1 MPIGEGPQRRWKRLI
16 GAALVVVAV
25 VFGLVL
31 VPEFL
36 WAIPFEVSRWLV
48 HPLTFLVLAGVAL
61 LVPPPWP
68 TPRVV
73 RTSFGRLAR
82 LPERFPGLWSRL
94 QSVSAP
100 IRRVGPWIERLN
112 RATDGFLGRP
122 LSFLVGL
129 VCLVMLLTW
138 APHFLTWPWWCDL
151 DQFATS
157 ARAWEAGI
165 VPYRD
170 LEDFDFPGPIYLLW
184 PLGKLFGWG
193 RTAPI
198 YALDLVFV
206 VLLGVRLLT
215 WSRQRFGR
223 LLPGLAGF
231 LVFLGYYLG
240 LDYSMVAQRD
250 WQGPLFVVIGLMTME
265 AWPGRWGRLIS
276 AALMGLA
283 MAFRPQVVLFLPAL
297 ASAIDEGSRRLDEP
311 WTKGVRPLVEW
322 VAAFGCF
329 TVLAFGPLFWAGVM
343 DDFIARL
350 RVASYGGSYN
360 HLTLVVFT
368 QGLHD
373 HLDVWWTTWTVAAV
387 ALLGLF
393 GPPES
398 RRQARTW
405 ALASLSILLYR
416 PLSPVHH
423 QYLYHPWMLVWSI
436 DVALIVNT
444 LVSARQVLGPLRGP
458 AVLALL
464 VAGVGRVPPYCTIVG
479 SLNAVPSLVRGNEPM
494 NSPPGSEPWFP
505 NRNPDAYYQWSD
517 YCELLAYLRRL
528 DPEIRVANVLRTL
541 PFPTINGPSGRVTP
555 FPAAGGV
562 LHLGLVDPDLEAGF
576 AKALEETPNVL
587 VVWENSDN
595 RVDTLFL
602 CKHLTRT
609 IRQFYQP
616 IRQFGRFQVW
626 ARKQGPP
633 ATIQ

>member
-1 MPIGEGPQRRWKRLI
+1 MPSGAGTQGRWKRLI
-16 GAALVVVAV
+16 GTALGVVAV
-25 VFGLVL
+25 LFGLVL

-36 WAIPFEVSRWLV
+36 WAIPFEVRRWLV
-48 HPLTFLVLAGVAL
+48 HPLTFLVLAGAVL

-68 TPRVV
+68 APKVV
-73 RTSFGRLAR
+73 RWGLGQLTRQ
-82 LPERFPGLWSRL
+82 PEPFLRFWSRL
-94 QSVSAP
+94 RSVP
-100 IRRVGPWIERLN
+100 GLIRRLRPWNERLN
-112 RATDGFLGRP
+112 RMTDVLLGRP
-122 LSFLVGL
+122 LAVLVGL
-129 VCLVMLLTW
+129 ICLVMLATW
-138 APHFLTWPWWCDL
+138 FPHFLTWPWWCDL
-151 DQFATS
+151 DQFATA

-165 VPYRD
+165 LPYRD

-198 YALDLVFV
+198 YALDAVLV

-215 WSRQRFGR
+215 WSRRRFGR
-223 LLPGLAGF
+223 SLPGLAGF

-240 LDYSMVAQRD
+240 LDYTMVAQRD
-250 WQGPLFVVIGLMTME
+250 WQGPLFVVIGLLTLE

-297 ASAIDEGSRRLDEP
+297 ASAINEGARHLDEP
-311 WTKGVRPLVEW
+311 WTRGVRPLAEW

-329 TVLAFGPLFWAGVM
+329 TALAFGPLFWAGVM
-343 DDFIARL
+343 DDFVGRL

-360 HLTLVVFT
+360 HLTLVRFT
-368 QGLHD
+368 EGLHD
-373 HLDVWWTTWTVAAV
+373 HLDAWWTSWAVAAV
-387 ALLGLF
+387 VLLGLF
-393 GPPES
+393 GAPGD

-444 LVSARQVLGPLRGP
+444 LTSARTVLGPLRVL
-458 AVLALL
+458 AVAALL
-464 VAGVGRVPPYCTIVG
+464 VVGVGRIPPYCTVAG
-479 SLNAVPSLVRGNEPM
+479 SLSAIPALVRGDEPID
-494 NSPPGSEPWFP
+494 SPPGSEAWFP
-505 NRNPDAYYQWSD
+505 NRNPDSYYQWSD
-517 YCELLAYLRRL
+517 YRKLLAYLRQT

-541 PFPTINGPSGRVTP
+541 PFPTINGPTGRVTP

-562 LHLGLVDPDLEAGF
+562 IHLALVDPDLEAEF
-576 AKALEETPNVL
+576 ARALEETPNVL
-587 VVWENSDN
+587 VVWENDDS

-602 CKHLTRT
+602 CKDIVRT
-609 IRQFYQP
+609 IRRIYQP
-616 IRQFGRFQVW
+616 IRQFGHFQVW
-626 ARKQGPP
+626 ARKDEPQ
-633 ATIQ
+633 ATVQ